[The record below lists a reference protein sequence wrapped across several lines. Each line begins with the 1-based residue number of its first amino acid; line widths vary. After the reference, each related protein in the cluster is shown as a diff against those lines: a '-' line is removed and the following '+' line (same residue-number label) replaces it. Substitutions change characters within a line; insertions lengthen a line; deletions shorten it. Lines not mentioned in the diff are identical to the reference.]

1 MRAGEFGRVMKLQ
14 KATLFA
20 LYSLLEL
27 ALRPDRQLSA
37 GEIAEKYGIS
47 NNHLAKVLRDL
58 GRAGLVEATRGVGG
72 GYRFA
77 GNAKRT
83 TLLDVIELFE
93 EIGAPSSQG
102 GDRGA
107 RTDIGLSLHPVLD
120 EIEQIARATLDSIT
134 IETLVNQIRRR
145 AEQGAEAGRAP
156 PARLAA
162 RAAK

>member
-1 MRAGEFGRVMKLQ
+1 MKLQ
-14 KATLFA
+14 KATQFA
-20 LYSLLEL
+20 LYSVLEL
-27 ALRPDRQLSA
+27 ALDPVRQLSA

-58 GRAGLVEATRGVGG
+58 GRAGLVESTRGVGG

-83 TLLDVIELFE
+83 TLLNVIELFE
-93 EIGAPSSQG
+93 DIGAPPADA

-107 RTDIGLSLHPVLD
+107 RTDTGHKLHQVLG

-134 IETLVNQIRRR
+134 IETLVSQIKRNVER
-145 AEQGAEAGRAP
+145 GGEAGRTP
-156 PARLAA
+156 HLRVVA